1 MLSSTPFPVSGLTSK
16 PDTRR
21 RPAAVQRLT
30 NDFPEEAIGIM
41 SLDQL
46 YQQIILDHSKQR
58 HGSGLAGTE
67 APDGTSTGQS
77 HQLNPVC
84 GDEVTLRLAVSDGTV
99 QQISWDGA
107 GCSISMAS
115 ASVLSDLGEGM
126 SVEELHS
133 VIDNFRE
140 VLRSRGKV
148 QADPEI
154 LGDAAAFEGV
164 ARYAARVKCAMI
176 SWVAAEDALNQATA

>member
-1 MLSSTPFPVSGLTSK
+1 
-16 PDTRR
+16 
-21 RPAAVQRLT
+21 
-30 NDFPEEAIGIM
+30 M

-46 YQQIILDHSKQR
+46 YQQIILDHSKAR
-58 HGSGLAGTE
+58 HGSGLAATH
-67 APDGTSTGQS
+67 APDGAVTGQS

-84 GDEVTLRLAVSDGTV
+84 GDEVTLRLAVQDGKV
-99 QQISWDGA
+99 AQVAWDGA

-115 ASVLSDLGEGM
+115 ASVLSELALGM
-126 SVEELHS
+126 TVAELHQ
-133 VIDNFRE
+133 VIDSFRE

-148 QADPEI
+148 QADPEL

-176 SWVAAEDALNQATA
+176 SWVAAEDALNQAA

>member
-1 MLSSTPFPVSGLTSK
+1 
-16 PDTRR
+16 
-21 RPAAVQRLT
+21 
-30 NDFPEEAIGIM
+30 M

-46 YQQIILDHSKQR
+46 YQQIILDHSKAR
-58 HGSGLAGTE
+58 HGSGLAGIA
-67 APDGTSTGQS
+67 APERASTGQS

-84 GDEVTLRLAVSDGTV
+84 GDEVTLRVAVEDGKV
-99 QQISWDGA
+99 AQISWDGA

-115 ASVLSDLGEGM
+115 ASVLSELAEGM
-126 SVEELHS
+126 TVDELHA

-140 VLRSRGKV
+140 VLRSRGKI

-164 ARYAARVKCAMI
+164 ARYAARVKCAML
-176 SWVAAEDALNQATA
+176 SWVAAEDALNQAA

>member
-1 MLSSTPFPVSGLTSK
+1 
-16 PDTRR
+16 
-21 RPAAVQRLT
+21 
-30 NDFPEEAIGIM
+30 M

-46 YQQIILDHSKQR
+46 YQQIILDHSKLR
-58 HGSGLAGTE
+58 HGSGLSRTA
-67 APDGTSTGQS
+67 APEGATTGES

-84 GDEVTLRLAVSDGTV
+84 GDEVTLRVAVDDGRV
-99 QQISWDGA
+99 AQISWDGE

-115 ASVLSDLGEGM
+115 ASVLSEMAEGM
-126 SVEELHS
+126 SIGELHEM
-133 VIDNFRE
+133 IDAFRE

-176 SWVAAEDALNQATA
+176 SWVAAEDALNQAS

>member
-1 MLSSTPFPVSGLTSK
+1 
-16 PDTRR
+16 
-21 RPAAVQRLT
+21 
-30 NDFPEEAIGIM
+30 M

-46 YQQIILDHSKQR
+46 YQQIILDHSKAR
-58 HGSGLAGTE
+58 HGSGLAGTA
-67 APDGTSTGQS
+67 APAGASTGQS

-84 GDEVTLRLAVSDGTV
+84 GDEVTVRLAVADGRV
-99 QQISWDGA
+99 AQVSWDGA

-115 ASVLSDLGEGM
+115 ASVLSEMAEGM
-126 SVEELHS
+126 TVAELHE
-133 VIDNFRE
+133 VIDSFRE

-148 QADPEI
+148 TADPAL

-176 SWVAAEDALNQATA
+176 SWVAAEDALNQAA